1 MSIATFFTLSAL
13 AQTPYDNFA
22 PEQSVKSMIE
32 MPETQFKVVNSDSNS
47 EIHSIEFDKNT
58 LSLNLL
64 NENDSVL
71 KSIILNPNEK
81 KFMSI
86 DPHAEKYYHISPYA
100 YCMNNPVRFIDPTG
114 QDVWEINSQ
123 GEIINLTGLF
133 IQYAYGLI

>member
-1 MSIATFFTLSAL
+1 MKRLILFLSIATFFALSAL

-64 NENDSVL
+64 MKMTVYLNQL
-71 KSIILNPNEK
+71 FLILMK
-81 KFMSI
+81 
-86 DPHAEKYYHISPYA
+86 
-100 YCMNNPVRFIDPTG
+100 R
-114 QDVWEINSQ
+114 
-123 GEIINLTGLF
+123 NLL
-133 IQYAYGLI
+133 L

>member
-1 MSIATFFTLSAL
+1 MKRQILFLSIITFFALSAL

-32 MPETQFKVVNSDSNS
+32 MPETKFKVVNSDSNS
-47 EIHSIEFDKNT
+47 KIHSIEFDKNT

-64 NENDSVL
+64 NESDSVL

-86 DPHAEKYYHISPYA
+86 DPHAEKYYSISP
-100 YCMNNPVRFIDPTG
+100 
-114 QDVWEINSQ
+114 
-123 GEIINLTGLF
+123 
-133 IQYAYGLI
+133 